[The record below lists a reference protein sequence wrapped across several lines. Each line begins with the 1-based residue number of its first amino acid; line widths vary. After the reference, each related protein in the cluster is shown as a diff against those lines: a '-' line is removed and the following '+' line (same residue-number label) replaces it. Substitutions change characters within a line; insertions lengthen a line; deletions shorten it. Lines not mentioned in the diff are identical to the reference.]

1 MKRLLILIAAILAA
15 GLAFAQTPLPND
27 PEVKV
32 GKLEN
37 GLTYYI
43 RHNDKPAQRAEF
55 YLATNVGAYQEAD
68 DQDGLAH
75 FLEHMCFNGTKNFPG
90 KALLN
95 YLQSIGAEFGR
106 NINAA
111 TGFEQTYYM
120 LNNIPVVRESI
131 IDSCLLIMHDYSHFV
146 TCAPEEIDAERGVI
160 LEEKRQR
167 SDASWRMFE
176 KSLPY
181 LYGDTHYARR
191 TLIGG
196 EEQLKTFKYE
206 SLTNFYQKWYQP
218 DMQAII
224 VVGDVNVNAV
234 ENKIR
239 SIFSDIPA
247 PAVPTVKEEPAIPGN
262 ETPIVGIITDPEAR
276 NSRID
281 IYWKHDPLPMQF
293 NNTDAAFLNDLLLSI
308 ISNIMDER
316 FNDIAA
322 APDAPFFGAGFFT
335 RDLCNTCEAY
345 QAAVLFK
352 DGTAVEGFTAL
363 MTELEKMKRFGFN
376 EGEVQRAKDN
386 IINAY
391 QKAVEAAPTRKN
403 SELVQPLINNF
414 FDNEAY
420 MTPEVELQLVQQVCT
435 MVNAQLLNQVAAQLL
450 PNENIVITFEGP
462 EKEGLTAPTEAE
474 LTEVL
479 AKVAASDIQANAE
492 ENLNEPFLDAA
503 ALKGSAVKKE
513 KKTYHD
519 AVEWTLKNGVQVVV
533 LPTEYKKDQVIFN
546 ISLNGGKTLVATEDL
561 VSFEDNIWTLF
572 LQNSGI
578 SKFAGTQVPKMLAGK
593 SLSVSPY
600 ISNIRHGVQGQ
611 CAPKDLETA
620 LQIAYLYFADPRFD
634 QKEFDAGIQQ
644 LKAVLPN
651 IANNPDFLFQQ
662 ETNKIVYGNDPRV
675 VEINEEVLEKAD
687 LATVEKVY
695 RELFK
700 DAAGAKMTIVGNVDP
715 EAIKPFVEKYI
726 GSIKKNKKAG
736 KVNDDNVIRIAKG
749 NVDKTVELE
758 MATPKSTVLQVYTA
772 YMPIDT
778 KTEVALDAA
787 KYVLDMIYTKTIRED
802 EGGTYGVGVAMAG
815 TREPEERAIIQV
827 SFSTNPES
835 AEKLSALAVKGLKE
849 LAENGPA
856 EDQLNMAIEN
866 FKKNIP
872 ESRIS
877 NSYWAGAINSWY
889 RFGIDSDAEYEEAVN
904 SLTADDVKKVLQAVL
919 AQNNVIEI
927 TSTPKK

>member
-1 MKRLLILIAAILAA
+1 MKRLIIFAAALITAVSTF
-15 GLAFAQTPLPND
+15 GQTPLPND
-27 PEVKV
+27 PAVKV

-90 KALLN
+90 KALLE

-131 IDSCLLIMHDYSHFV
+131 VDSCLLIMHDYSHFV

-196 EEQLKTFKYE
+196 EDQLKTFKYE
-206 SLTNFYQKWYQP
+206 SLTNFYRKWYQP

-224 VVGDVNVNAV
+224 VVGDIDPDAV
-234 ENKIR
+234 EAKIR

-247 PAVPTVKEEPAIPGN
+247 PAVPTVKDEPAIPGN
-262 ETPIVGIITDPEAR
+262 TEPIVGIITDPEAR

-281 IYWKHDPLPMQF
+281 ILWKHEPLPLQF

-335 RDLCNTCEAY
+335 RDLCNSCEAY

-376 EGEVQRAKDN
+376 DGEVQRAKDN

-435 MVNAQLLNQVAAQLL
+435 MVNAQLLNQVVAQLL
-450 PNENIVITFEGP
+450 PSENIVITYQGP
-462 EKEGLTAPTEAE
+462 EKEGLVNPTEEE
-474 LTEVL
+474 LVNVL
-479 AKVAASDIQANAE
+479 SAVAAAEIEANVE
-492 ENLNEPFLDAA
+492 ENLNEPFLDAD

-513 KKTYHD
+513 KKSYRD
-519 AVEWTLKNGVQVVV
+519 AVEWTLKNGMKVVV
-533 LPTEYKKDQVIFN
+533 LPTEYKKDQIIFN
-546 ISLNGGKTLVATEDL
+546 IALEGGKTHIATTDL
-561 VSFEDNIWTLF
+561 VSFEDNIWSLY
-572 LQNSGI
+572 LQNTGI
-578 SKFAGTQVPKMLAGK
+578 SKFSGTQVPKMLAGK
-593 SLSVSPY
+593 SLSVNPY
-600 ISNIRHGVQGQ
+600 ISGIRHGVQGS
-611 CAPKDLETA
+611 CVTKDLETA

-644 LKAVLPN
+644 IKAILPN
-651 IANNPDFLFQQ
+651 IASNPDFIFQQ
-662 ETNKIVYGNDPRV
+662 ETNKVIYGNNPRV
-675 VEINEEVLEKAD
+675 VDINEEVLANAD
-687 LATVEKVY
+687 LATIERVY

-700 DAAGAKMTIVGNVDP
+700 DAAGATMTIVGNVDP
-715 EAIKPFVEKYI
+715 EAIKPLVEKYI
-726 GSIKKNKKAG
+726 GSIKKNKKTG
-736 KVNDDNVIRIAKG
+736 RIIEENVIGIAKG
-749 NVDKTVELE
+749 KVE
-758 MATPKSTVLQVYTA
+758 
-772 YMPIDT
+772 
-778 KTEVALDAA
+778 
-787 KYVLDMIYTKTIRED
+787 
-802 EGGTYGVGVAMAG
+802 
-815 TREPEERAIIQV
+815 
-827 SFSTNPES
+827 
-835 AEKLSALAVKGLKE
+835 
-849 LAENGPA
+849 
-856 EDQLNMAIEN
+856 
-866 FKKNIP
+866 
-872 ESRIS
+872 
-877 NSYWAGAINSWY
+877 
-889 RFGIDSDAEYEEAVN
+889 
-904 SLTADDVKKVLQAVL
+904 KVV
-919 AQNNVIEI
+919 
-927 TSTPKK
+927 

>member
-1 MKRLLILIAAILAA
+1 MGNSNGAMHKYTELAYEEERYQGGFIWDFVDQALYQAKDASKYGTDHVFAFGGDYNDYDPSDNSFCCNGVIAADRTLHPHAYEVAYQHRSIHTSAGDVLNGKVEVYNENFFINLSRYAVQWDVEVDGLKVLSGSMNMPAVAPQTTLSVDLGFDKSQIEDAA
-15 GLAFAQTPLPND
+15 G
-27 PEVKV
+27 
-32 GKLEN
+32 
-37 GLTYYI
+37 
-43 RHNDKPAQRAEF
+43 
-55 YLATNVGAYQEAD
+55 
-68 DQDGLAH
+68 
-75 FLEHMCFNGTKNFPG
+75 
-90 KALLN
+90 
-95 YLQSIGAEFGR
+95 
-106 NINAA
+106 
-111 TGFEQTYYM
+111 
-120 LNNIPVVRESI
+120 
-131 IDSCLLIMHDYSHFV
+131 
-146 TCAPEEIDAERGVI
+146 
-160 LEEKRQR
+160 
-167 SDASWRMFE
+167 
-176 KSLPY
+176 
-181 LYGDTHYARR
+181 
-191 TLIGG
+191 
-196 EEQLKTFKYE
+196 
-206 SLTNFYQKWYQP
+206 
-218 DMQAII
+218 
-224 VVGDVNVNAV
+224 
-234 ENKIR
+234 
-239 SIFSDIPA
+239 
-247 PAVPTVKEEPAIPGN
+247 
-262 ETPIVGIITDPEAR
+262 
-276 NSRID
+276 
-281 IYWKHDPLPMQF
+281 
-293 NNTDAAFLNDLLLSI
+293 
-308 ISNIMDER
+308 
-316 FNDIAA
+316 
-322 APDAPFFGAGFFT
+322 
-335 RDLCNTCEAY
+335 
-345 QAAVLFK
+345 
-352 DGTAVEGFTAL
+352 
-363 MTELEKMKRFGFN
+363 
-376 EGEVQRAKDN
+376 
-386 IINAY
+386 
-391 QKAVEAAPTRKN
+391 KAVSEA
-403 SELVQPLINNF
+403 
-414 FDNEAY
+414 
-420 MTPEVELQLVQQVCT
+420 
-435 MVNAQLLNQVAAQLL
+435 
-450 PNENIVITFEGP
+450 
-462 EKEGLTAPTEAE
+462 
-474 LTEVL
+474 
-479 AKVAASDIQANAE
+479 DIQANVE
-492 ENLNEPFLDAA
+492 EVTNEPLIGTE
-503 ALKGSAVKKE
+503 LKGAAVKKTSE
-513 KKTYHD
+513 GIHGST
-519 AVEWTLKNGVQVVV
+519 VWTLKNGLKVVV
-533 LPTEYKKDQVIFN
+533 LPTEYKKDQVLFN
-546 ISLNGGKTLVATEDL
+546 IELIGGKNAVATEDL

-675 VEINEEVLEKAD
+675 IEINEEVLEKAD
-687 LATVEKVY
+687 LATIEKVY

-749 NVDKTVELE
+749 NVDKIVELE